1 MSQFFSRLS
10 QRYELAHIIQPTV
23 DYVIGNVSKDHK
35 TTYITHFVSNAAK
48 ITVKTKRINSHEGAI
63 RSAAICSKLTLKVQ
77 TIESISSLNFRNE
90 INAF

>member
-1 MSQFFSRLS
+1 MS
-10 QRYELAHIIQPTV
+10 LA
-23 DYVIGNVSKDHK
+23 DVSKDHK

-48 ITVKTKRINSHEGAI
+48 ITVKTKRINSHEDEGAI

-90 INAF
+90 INV